1 MQIEMQALSF
11 SLTKAIRDHIEQ
23 RVNSAMSSLDENIN
37 RVVVTLSNVTGHR
50 IGIDKRCHIQVK
62 LHALEDVV
70 IEDIE
75 WNLYFAINRAVDR
88 ARRKVSRKLAQ
99 QSNHTSTLTL
109 PARRLLPRAVHT
121 DAA

>member
-23 RVNSAMSSLDENIN
+23 RVHSALSSLHENIN
-37 RVVVTLSNVTGHR
+37 RVVVKLSNVTSNR
-50 IGIDKRCHIQVK
+50 VGIDKRCQIKVTLSNQ
-62 LHALEDVV
+62 EDIV

-75 WNLYFAINRAVDR
+75 WNLYFAINRAADR
-88 ARRKVSRKLAQ
+88 ARRKVTRKLAM
-99 QSNHTSTLTL
+99 QSNRTLTL
-109 PARRLLPRAVHT
+109 PARRLLTPAVHT